1 MIRFAPTTRQRFAA
15 LALAGGMATWF
26 WLMPVAGAQT
36 VAPAPFP
43 MTPDPSECAVAP
55 RSVDLMRDLFAT
67 PVGSQAPTNPS
78 SQMDVVVPVGEPVD
92 AVTAA
97 EVVGTLRELYACF
110 NAGEMRRAFA
120 LMTDAYLQDY
130 AAQAVLLPEDVA
142 YFLGEPRPAPANE
155 RFSLAAVTDLTMLD
169 DGRVGAFV
177 VSSHPLVGVDTEYMI
192 LALQDGRWYLDE
204 VFVFV

>member
-1 MIRFAPTTRQRFAA
+1 MLVIRFALTPMRRIA
-15 LALAGGMATWF
+15 ALAGGMAIWF
-26 WLMPVAGAQT
+26 WLVPVAAAQT
-36 VAPAPFP
+36 AAPAPFP
-43 MTPDPSECAVAP
+43 ITPDSSECVVAP
-55 RSVDLMRDLFAT
+55 RSVDLMRDIFAT
-67 PVGSQAPTNPS
+67 PDGTQAGTNPS
-78 SQMDVVVPVGEPVD
+78 SQKDVIVPVGEPVD
-92 AVTAA
+92 AVIAA
-97 EVVGTLRELYACF
+97 DVMATLRELFACY
-110 NAGEMRRAFA
+110 NAGDMRRVFA
-120 LMTDAYLQDY
+120 LMTDAYLRDY